1 MSEVSGDPV
10 ITPANDVA
18 TPAGGQTGG
27 VGAGLDGLREL
38 IRIKKE
44 ILAQNGE
51 PEASRSSAD
60 DQPTKKARKRGRG
73 RKNKQPTETVA
84 PESEIGRAHV

>member
-10 ITPANDVA
+10 ITPASGVA
-18 TPAGGQTGG
+18 VPADSQAGG

-51 PEASRSSAD
+51 PEASQSSAD

-73 RKNKQPTETVA
+73 RKNKQPIETVA
-84 PESEIGRAHV
+84 PESV